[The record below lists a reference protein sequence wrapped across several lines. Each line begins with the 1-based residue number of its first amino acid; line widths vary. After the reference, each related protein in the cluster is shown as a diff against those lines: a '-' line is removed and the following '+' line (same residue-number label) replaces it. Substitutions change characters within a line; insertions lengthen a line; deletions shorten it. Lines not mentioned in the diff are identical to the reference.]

1 MATLTSAD
9 LFAAYPELTTTD
21 ADTLTRI
28 GTFLDIAEQVVVEG
42 FATTSKRDQCR
53 LALAAHLT
61 ALANSDNCSSGGGA
75 RSGPVTGRT
84 RGGRSYAS
92 PSTSSVGVM
101 AGLGGTRYGQ
111 ICELLLKGST
121 HRRVIVS

>member
-9 LFAAYPELTTTD
+9 LFSAYPELTTTD
-21 ADTLTRI
+21 GDTLTRI

-84 RGGRSYAS
+84 
-92 PSTSSVGVM
+92 
-101 AGLGGTRYGQ
+101 LIGQ
-111 ICELLLKGST
+111 QCGCDGWPWWHTLWADL
-121 HRRVIVS
+121 